1 MKLTNDLRFD
11 VTAVPVNRT
20 LAKVNLGLSS
30 GRSNKWGYGICIC
43 KHFHVRNRKHIKHR
57 KTCKVNSA

>member
-11 VTAVPVNRT
+11 VTAVPDNRT

-30 GRSNKWGYGICIC
+30 GRSC
-43 KHFHVRNRKHIKHR
+43 K
-57 KTCKVNSA
+57 